1 MPLVVNAIYP
11 DGPPLSTVPPTLLL
25 RLPTL
30 PATLDYRF
38 VGKALVL
45 RDVRANIIVD
55 FIPNALL

>member
-1 MPLVVNAIYP
+1 MQCYA
-11 DGPPLSTVPPTLLL
+11 GH
-25 RLPTL
+25 RLPQSEYPTGSRI
-30 PATLDYRF
+30 AHTYRF